1 MTSISQIQQDQPP
14 QVMEKLKEI
23 KELSLSE
30 IDKKLQVG
38 KRHQISDVFMTCQ
51 YTKHLRTSLF
61 SDMLWLAILG
71 VDI

>member
-30 IDKKLQVG
+30 IDKTAGWKE
-38 KRHQISDVFMTCQ
+38 
-51 YTKHLRTSLF
+51 TSNF
-61 SDMLWLAILG
+61 RRFYDMPIYNTSEDFLIQ
-71 VDI
+71 